1 MRCLPSLVEIQED
14 FQTQEDAFDRI
25 SNKEQN
31 AHVDEEKGTWPPR
44 LGGVQVKR
52 VQSGPKVRGNSM
64 YRVTKNPRSQGVL
77 VAGRDSVPTF
87 AGRDSIPTL
96 RAEAVRD
103 TFAGR
108 VLG

>member
-1 MRCLPSLVEIQED
+1 MLIWMK
-14 FQTQEDAFDRI
+14 
-25 SNKEQN
+25 KE
-31 AHVDEEKGTWPPR
+31 ALGHPGWEE
-44 LGGVQVKR
+44 QVKR

-96 RAEAVRD
+96 RAEAARD